1 MEGIPPDA
9 RDSRRQLGNTRND
22 LLREAAE
29 GVTKAFRAAGERK
42 PGTLP
47 SQRPSPPK
55 ATAASGGGGAF
66 AKTREILAKKRR
78 GSFQRLY
85 EVDDAPLYSHEQG
98 VEPSQRSPP
107 PPGTEAAILK
117 DSRHRLPDTED
128 PPEGVGPEG
137 TIEDARVEEE
147 EVSMLAQA
155 RAELEHAVL
164 EKRRQI
170 SDMVNDVESLSQLKD
185 VQAQILQDREHL
197 QELQQAA
204 DTDIEDV
211 DFESQLIRLR
221 HRIQQLE
228 GERAELI
235 DARAQAER
243 AREYSNEVF
252 ASQGVS
258 ALNTEHLKA
267 ETFEENAY
275 AYDQLA
281 RENTHLLEQQE
292 ALAQAL
298 ETQEAYIGQ
307 LREFEESVKAMEEAT
322 LRKGQLGLVELAGN
336 LGRAPVGVALL
347 DLVGRKVGLRSRAV
361 SGRVG
366 GAEMLVV
373 LRGASKAAV
382 DQVVAQVV
390 VYAVAQGVVTGKVDV
405 DGRHTGVQLFHVAVS
420 QGLLVAAQFFDKV
433 SVARG
438 GQANQ
443 FDGRVAFQAERGAVG
458 GFAGGAGEDPRLPRG
473 DVRGVRGAQGPDLR
487 ETQLHARSLLPR
499 PHRSVLRLP
508 EGRGAWNDQRGGRA
522 QAPGGRRPLLARDCV
537 RQGGRRAP
545 EVRLH
550 DRPRG
555 HLPGDGQGRVRPEG
569 TNGLRR
575 GSLNSGMM
583 VPA

>member
-1 MEGIPPDA
+1 MCVQTF
-9 RDSRRQLGNTRND
+9 RDSRSQLGNTRND

-322 LRKGQLGLVELAGN
+322 LRKGQLEARLRDLQTEQHTPRLQRPSEPLAHHELEGHAGTQVETEGLVGDGSLEALQEASEAYLSTGARGTTVRQEREGTGSREHASARKGGGERDANRESMHKTELERQERARERDTASLHDDTEALDGWGGGGGVGGWAEEVDGINLAGE
-336 LGRAPVGVALL
+336 LQHESTMARESTVAGMSPRNTLAM
-347 DLVGRKVGLRSRAV
+347 G
-361 SGRVG
+361 
-366 GAEMLVV
+366 EE
-373 LRGASKAAV
+373 
-382 DQVVAQVV
+382 V
-390 VYAVAQGVVTGKVDV
+390 VYMSDV
-405 DGRHTGVQLFHVAVS
+405 CQRMSLISSAGISAAMTCLYIISFPHALHVC
-420 QGLLVAAQFFDKV
+420 LDI
-433 SVARG
+433 G
-438 GQANQ
+438 GY
-443 FDGRVAFQAERGAVG
+443 
-458 GFAGGAGEDPRLPRG
+458 
-473 DVRGVRGAQGPDLR
+473 
-487 ETQLHARSLLPR
+487 
-499 PHRSVLRLP
+499 
-508 EGRGAWNDQRGGRA
+508 
-522 QAPGGRRPLLARDCV
+522 
-537 RQGGRRAP
+537 
-545 EVRLH
+545 
-550 DRPRG
+550 
-555 HLPGDGQGRVRPEG
+555 
-569 TNGLRR
+569 
-575 GSLNSGMM
+575 
-583 VPA
+583 

>member
-1 MEGIPPDA
+1 MCVQTF
-9 RDSRRQLGNTRND
+9 RDSRNQLGNTGND

-29 GVTKAFRAAGERK
+29 GVTKAFRAAGDRK

-47 SQRPSPPK
+47 SQRHSPPK
-55 ATAASGGGGAF
+55 AKAASGGGGAF

-85 EVDDAPLYSHEQG
+85 ERDDAPLYSHEQG

-128 PPEGVGPEG
+128 PAEGVGPEG

-204 DTDIEDV
+204 DTDVEDV

-243 AREYSNEVF
+243 AREYSNEMF

-267 ETFEENAY
+267 ETFEDNAY

-322 LRKGQLGLVELAGN
+322 WRKGQLEARLRDLQTEQHTPRLQRPSEPLAHHELEGHAGAQVETEGFVGDGSLEALQEASEAYLSSGARGTTVRQEREGTRSREQASARKGGGEMDADRESMHKTVVESGLQRAGDVGSLRTQPQKQELERQERARERDTASLHDDTEALDGWGGGGGVGGWAEEADGINLAGELQHESTMARESTVAGMSPRN
-336 LGRAPVGVALL
+336 TLAMGEEVVFMSACVPVH
-347 DLVGRKVGLRSRAV
+347 
-361 SGRVG
+361 
-366 GAEMLVV
+366 
-373 LRGASKAAV
+373 AV
-382 DQVVAQVV
+382 DIKCWYSGCHDLF
-390 VYAVAQGVVTGKVDV
+390 VYYFVSTCIARML
-405 DGRHTGVQLFHVAVS
+405 RHW
-420 QGLLVAAQFFDKV
+420 
-433 SVARG
+433 R
-438 GQANQ
+438 
-443 FDGRVAFQAERGAVG
+443 
-458 GFAGGAGEDPRLPRG
+458 
-473 DVRGVRGAQGPDLR
+473 
-487 ETQLHARSLLPR
+487 
-499 PHRSVLRLP
+499 
-508 EGRGAWNDQRGGRA
+508 
-522 QAPGGRRPLLARDCV
+522 
-537 RQGGRRAP
+537 
-545 EVRLH
+545 
-550 DRPRG
+550 
-555 HLPGDGQGRVRPEG
+555 
-569 TNGLRR
+569 
-575 GSLNSGMM
+575 
-583 VPA
+583 

>member
-1 MEGIPPDA
+1 MCVQTF
-9 RDSRRQLGNTRND
+9 RDSRSQLGNTRND

-204 DTDIEDV
+204 DTDVEDV

-322 LRKGQLGLVELAGN
+322 WRKGQLEARLRDLQTEQHTPRLQRPSEPLAHHELEGHAGTQVETEGLVGDGSLEALQEASEAYLSTGARGTTVRQEREGTGSREHASARKGGGERDANRESMHKTELERQERARERDTASLHDDTEALDGWGGGGGVGGWAEEADGINLAGELQHESTMARESTVAGMSPRN
-336 LGRAPVGVALL
+336 TLAMGEEVVFMSACVPVH
-347 DLVGRKVGLRSRAV
+347 
-361 SGRVG
+361 
-366 GAEMLVV
+366 
-373 LRGASKAAV
+373 AV
-382 DQVVAQVV
+382 DVKCWYSGCHDLF
-390 VYAVAQGVVTGKVDV
+390 VYYFVSTCIARML
-405 DGRHTGVQLFHVAVS
+405 RHW
-420 QGLLVAAQFFDKV
+420 
-433 SVARG
+433 R
-438 GQANQ
+438 
-443 FDGRVAFQAERGAVG
+443 
-458 GFAGGAGEDPRLPRG
+458 
-473 DVRGVRGAQGPDLR
+473 
-487 ETQLHARSLLPR
+487 
-499 PHRSVLRLP
+499 
-508 EGRGAWNDQRGGRA
+508 
-522 QAPGGRRPLLARDCV
+522 
-537 RQGGRRAP
+537 
-545 EVRLH
+545 
-550 DRPRG
+550 
-555 HLPGDGQGRVRPEG
+555 
-569 TNGLRR
+569 
-575 GSLNSGMM
+575 
-583 VPA
+583 

>member
-1 MEGIPPDA
+1 MCVQTF
-9 RDSRRQLGNTRND
+9 RDSRNQLGNTGND

-29 GVTKAFRAAGERK
+29 GVTKAFRAAGDRK

-47 SQRPSPPK
+47 SQRHSPPK
-55 ATAASGGGGAF
+55 AKAASGGGGAF

-85 EVDDAPLYSHEQG
+85 ERDDAPLYSHEQG

-204 DTDIEDV
+204 DTDVEDV

-243 AREYSNEVF
+243 AREYSNEMF

-267 ETFEENAY
+267 ETFEDNAY

-322 LRKGQLGLVELAGN
+322 WRKGQLEARLRDLQTEQHTPRLQRPSEPLAHHELEGHAGAQVETEGFVGDGSLEALQEASEAYLSSGARGTTVRQEREGTRSREQASARKGGGERDADRESMHKTVVESGLQRDGDVGSLRTQPQKQELERQERARERDTASLHDDTEALDGWGGGGGVGGWAEEADGINLAGELQHESTMARESTVAGMSPRN
-336 LGRAPVGVALL
+336 TLAMGEEVVFMSACVPVH
-347 DLVGRKVGLRSRAV
+347 
-361 SGRVG
+361 
-366 GAEMLVV
+366 
-373 LRGASKAAV
+373 AV
-382 DQVVAQVV
+382 DIKCWYSGCHDLF
-390 VYAVAQGVVTGKVDV
+390 VYYFVSTCIARML
-405 DGRHTGVQLFHVAVS
+405 RHW
-420 QGLLVAAQFFDKV
+420 
-433 SVARG
+433 R
-438 GQANQ
+438 
-443 FDGRVAFQAERGAVG
+443 
-458 GFAGGAGEDPRLPRG
+458 
-473 DVRGVRGAQGPDLR
+473 
-487 ETQLHARSLLPR
+487 
-499 PHRSVLRLP
+499 
-508 EGRGAWNDQRGGRA
+508 
-522 QAPGGRRPLLARDCV
+522 
-537 RQGGRRAP
+537 
-545 EVRLH
+545 
-550 DRPRG
+550 
-555 HLPGDGQGRVRPEG
+555 
-569 TNGLRR
+569 
-575 GSLNSGMM
+575 
-583 VPA
+583 

>member
-1 MEGIPPDA
+1 MGGHVCVQTF
-9 RDSRRQLGNTRND
+9 RDSRNQLGNTRND

-29 GVTKAFRAAGERK
+29 GVTKAFRAAGDRK

-47 SQRPSPPK
+47 SQRHSPPK
-55 ATAASGGGGAF
+55 AKAASGGGGAF

-85 EVDDAPLYSHEQG
+85 ERDDAPLYSHEQG

-204 DTDIEDV
+204 DTDVEDV

-243 AREYSNEVF
+243 AREYSNEMF

-267 ETFEENAY
+267 ETFEDNAY

-322 LRKGQLGLVELAGN
+322 WRKGQLEARLRDLQTEQHTPRLQRPSEPLAHHELEGHAGTQVETEGFVGDGSLEALQEASEAYLSSGARGTVRQEREGTRSREQASARKGGGEMDADRESMHKTVVESGLQRAGDVGSLRTQPQKQELERQERARERDTASLHDDTEALDGWGGGGGVGGWAEEADGINLAGELQHESTMARESTVAGMSPRN
-336 LGRAPVGVALL
+336 TLAMGEEVVFMSACVPVH
-347 DLVGRKVGLRSRAV
+347 
-361 SGRVG
+361 
-366 GAEMLVV
+366 
-373 LRGASKAAV
+373 AV
-382 DQVVAQVV
+382 DIKCWYSGCHDLF
-390 VYAVAQGVVTGKVDV
+390 VYYFVSTCIARML
-405 DGRHTGVQLFHVAVS
+405 RHW
-420 QGLLVAAQFFDKV
+420 
-433 SVARG
+433 R
-438 GQANQ
+438 
-443 FDGRVAFQAERGAVG
+443 
-458 GFAGGAGEDPRLPRG
+458 
-473 DVRGVRGAQGPDLR
+473 
-487 ETQLHARSLLPR
+487 
-499 PHRSVLRLP
+499 
-508 EGRGAWNDQRGGRA
+508 
-522 QAPGGRRPLLARDCV
+522 
-537 RQGGRRAP
+537 
-545 EVRLH
+545 
-550 DRPRG
+550 
-555 HLPGDGQGRVRPEG
+555 
-569 TNGLRR
+569 
-575 GSLNSGMM
+575 
-583 VPA
+583 

>member
-1 MEGIPPDA
+1 MCVQTF
-9 RDSRRQLGNTRND
+9 RDSRNQLGNTGND

-29 GVTKAFRAAGERK
+29 GVTKAFRAAGDRK
-42 PGTLP
+42 PGALP

-55 ATAASGGGGAF
+55 AKAASGGGGAF

-85 EVDDAPLYSHEQG
+85 ERDDAPLYSHEQG

-204 DTDIEDV
+204 DTDVEDV

-243 AREYSNEVF
+243 AREYSNEMF

-267 ETFEENAY
+267 ETFEDNAY

-322 LRKGQLGLVELAGN
+322 WRKGQLEARLRDLQTEQHTPRLQRPSEPLAHHELEGHAGAQVETEGFVGDGSLEALQEASEAYLSSGARGTTVRQEREGTRSREQASARKGGGERDADRESMHKTVVESGLQRDGDVGSLRTQPQKQELERQERARERDTASLHDDTEALDGWGGGGGVGGWAEEADGINLAGELQHESTMARESTVAGMSPRN
-336 LGRAPVGVALL
+336 TLAMGEEVVFMSACVPVH
-347 DLVGRKVGLRSRAV
+347 
-361 SGRVG
+361 
-366 GAEMLVV
+366 
-373 LRGASKAAV
+373 AV
-382 DQVVAQVV
+382 DIKCWYSGCHDLF
-390 VYAVAQGVVTGKVDV
+390 VYYFVSTCIARML
-405 DGRHTGVQLFHVAVS
+405 RHW
-420 QGLLVAAQFFDKV
+420 
-433 SVARG
+433 R
-438 GQANQ
+438 
-443 FDGRVAFQAERGAVG
+443 
-458 GFAGGAGEDPRLPRG
+458 
-473 DVRGVRGAQGPDLR
+473 
-487 ETQLHARSLLPR
+487 
-499 PHRSVLRLP
+499 
-508 EGRGAWNDQRGGRA
+508 
-522 QAPGGRRPLLARDCV
+522 
-537 RQGGRRAP
+537 
-545 EVRLH
+545 
-550 DRPRG
+550 
-555 HLPGDGQGRVRPEG
+555 
-569 TNGLRR
+569 
-575 GSLNSGMM
+575 
-583 VPA
+583 